1 MDIHRNMSREDEEVD
16 VERVYSDS
24 DSDSD
29 LDVDLEIDEEALEFS
44 RELCGTTPEFCSDV
58 QKLKYTIYTIIVLEP
73 KDAESDD
80 AQNNSLLQKYINALD
95 MVYQSALEKVNNNHT
110 VMADKKELNSH
121 GYSDESVSAINS
133 AIEHINDYVTNNANL
148 NKIAYL
154 SYITNQFHTFPFF
167 QLPSFPE

>member
-1 MDIHRNMSREDEEVD
+1 MSHEDDEVD
-16 VERVYSDS
+16 VEPVDS

-29 LDVDLEIDEEALEFS
+29 VDVDLEIDEEALEFS
-44 RELCGTTPEFCSDV
+44 KELCGTTPEFCNDV
-58 QKLKYTIYTIIVLEP
+58 QKLKYKIYTIIVLEP

-95 MVYQSALEKVNNNHT
+95 MVYQSALEKVNNNQT
-110 VMADKKELNSH
+110 LMADKKELNSH

-133 AIEHINDYVTNNANL
+133 AIEHINDYVTNNVNF
-148 NKIAYL
+148 NRIPYL

-167 QLPSFPE
+167 HLPSFPE